1 MPILFV
7 ASGAPLTVAQQRAIS
22 EAFALFPRRFTD
34 CDIHVTQVPAGEWL
48 YGEHSARTDM
58 RGDVFLKA
66 GIWPKIPGL
75 VVHELAH
82 AWTRTVMS
90 GEEWRRWAACYA
102 DREDECGH
110 DYGRGDPEEGWAQSV
125 VSLLCPGLPNYR
137 PASAAVLEMV
147 GELLR

>member
-1 MPILFV
+1 MPLFLEGD
-7 ASGAPLTVAQQRAIS
+7 AEPFTVAQQQAIGQ
-22 EAFALFPRRFTD
+22 AWDLFPERFRRWP
-34 CDIHVTQVPAGEWL
+34 VTVAQIPEQDWPH
-48 YGEHSARTDM
+48 GEHSARTDM

-66 GIWPKIPGL
+66 GVWPKIPGL

-82 AWTRTVMS
+82 SFTRTVMS

-102 DREDECGH
+102 GREDECGH
-110 DYGRGDPEEGWAQSV
+110 DYGRGDPEEGWAQAV
-125 VSLLCPGLPNYR
+125 VSLLCPGTAGYR